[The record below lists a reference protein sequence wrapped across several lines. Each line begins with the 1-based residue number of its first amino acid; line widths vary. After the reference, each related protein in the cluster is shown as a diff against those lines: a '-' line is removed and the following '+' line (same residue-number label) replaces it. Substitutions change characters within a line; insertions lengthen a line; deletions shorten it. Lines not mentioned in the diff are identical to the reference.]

1 LKSVRVLLLLSLA
14 LPGVAASTTLI
25 DDDPMPSGVVSA
37 AQAPIALLV
46 DLSSGQ
52 TLYSLN
58 GREGFLP
65 ASMTK
70 AMTALVIFDLIK
82 AGKLREDSNAIVR
95 PATAA
100 RWAGKGTT
108 LNLRGGEQ
116 VRLSD
121 LLMGTTVV
129 SANDASVTLAEAA
142 LGSTEA
148 FVAAM
153 NARAKALG
161 MDSSHFGTPSGF
173 PDRAVTAVTATDLV
187 ILANALIAEHPE
199 LYRRYIGK
207 QAMDWRG
214 ARLTS
219 HDPFAG
225 VLAGADGIKTGHTFE
240 AGFNFLGS
248 ATRGGRRL
256 VVVIGR
262 SPTEQARAAAAKN
275 LIEWG
280 FTAFE
285 SKPFLAP
292 DWMIGVVKVQ
302 DGEAREVPVAVP
314 RTYSIATIKGM
325 PTRITGRIVYDG
337 PLRAPIAKGEVV
349 ARLEVSIAGM
359 PGYSIPL
366 VAARS
371 VSQAGPIDRLVNA
384 LLGLFG

>member
-1 LKSVRVLLLLSLA
+1 MKLVRVLLMLSLA
-14 LPGVAASTTLI
+14 LPGSASSTLRAYDPLPPGVA
-25 DDDPMPSGVVSA
+25 PKG
-37 AQAPIALLV
+37 QAPIALLV

-52 TLYSLN
+52 TLYD
-58 GREGFLP
+58 RDADEGFLP

-70 AMTALVIFDLIK
+70 AMTALVVFDLIK
-82 AGKLREDSNAIVR
+82 AGKLREDAVVTVR

-116 VRLSD
+116 VRVGD

-129 SANDASVTLAEAA
+129 SANDASIALAEAA

-148 FVAAM
+148 FVSAM

-161 MDSSHFGTPSGF
+161 MVSSHFGTPSGF

-187 ILANALIAEHPE
+187 ILANALIADHPD

-207 QAMDWRG
+207 QSMDWRG

-240 AGFNFLGS
+240 AGFNFLGTAS
-248 ATRGGRRL
+248 RGGRRL

-262 SPTEQARAAAAKN
+262 SPTEPARAAAAKN

-280 FTAFE
+280 FSSFD
-285 SKPFLAP
+285 SRPFLTP
-292 DWMIGVVKVQ
+292 DWVVGAVKVQ
-302 DGEAREVPVAVP
+302 DGDAREVPVAVP
-314 RTYSIATIKGM
+314 RTYAVTTIKGV
-325 PTRITGRIVYDG
+325 PAKITARIVYDG
-337 PLRAPIAKGEVV
+337 PVRAPIVNGATVGRLIVSGTGLPDHTIPVV
-349 ARLEVSIAGM
+349 AAKS
-359 PGYSIPL
+359 
-366 VAARS
+366 VAK
-371 VSQAGPIDRLVNA
+371 AGPIDRLVNA
-384 LLGLFG
+384 LLGLFE